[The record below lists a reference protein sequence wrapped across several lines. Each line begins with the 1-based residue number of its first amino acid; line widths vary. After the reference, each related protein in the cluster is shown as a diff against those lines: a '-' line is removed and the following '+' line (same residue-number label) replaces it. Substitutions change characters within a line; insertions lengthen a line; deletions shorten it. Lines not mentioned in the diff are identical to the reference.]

1 MKRREF
7 IVATSILGASTVL
20 NSKETKHD
28 NTLSWLIIDS
38 VFDILFPKTQ
48 TMPSAKEFNATS
60 YLQINSKHK
69 SFDIDDREYI
79 LQGALDFNDSF
90 PNFLKSTQKQK
101 ENIIEKTNSSEY
113 GQSWLTKLVYYG
125 MEAMLSDP
133 IYGGNKDEIA
143 WKSLNH
149 QTGRPQPKQKYAK
162 AI

>member
-7 IVATSILGASTVL
+7 IVTTSILGIISTL
-20 NSKETKHD
+20 NSQEIKNHD
-28 NTLSWLIIDS
+28 TLSWLIIDNI
-38 VFDILFPKTQ
+38 FDILFPKTL
-48 TMPSAKEFNATS
+48 TMPSSKEFNATL

-69 SFDIDDREYI
+69 SFDEEDREYI
-79 LQGALDFNDSF
+79 LQGAIDFNDSF
-90 PNFLKSTQKQK
+90 PNFLNANEK
-101 ENIIEKTNSSEY
+101 EKEKIIDRTNNSEY

-162 AI
+162 VI